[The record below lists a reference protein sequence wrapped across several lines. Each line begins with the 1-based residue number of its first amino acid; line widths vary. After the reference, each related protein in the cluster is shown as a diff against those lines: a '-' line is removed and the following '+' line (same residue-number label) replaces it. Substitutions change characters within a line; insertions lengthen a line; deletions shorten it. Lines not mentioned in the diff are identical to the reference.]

1 MTLPGDVDTGHV
13 GPPLASAY
21 LKLVDVPE
29 MEYYARENSGE
40 VCVKG
45 PIVFQGYYN
54 DPQKTVEAIDNEG
67 WLHTGDIGT
76 WLPVGL
82 LTKYSDD
89 NSSCHTLIQ
98 NGTLKIIDRKKH
110 IFKLS
115 QGEYISPE
123 KIESIYSRSRFVAQI
138 FIYGESIKSCL
149 VGIIVPEPDVLLV
162 WSRDKNIRGC
172 FRDLCQDPRVKQAIL
187 DDLHL
192 LGKKEG
198 LKSFEQVKD
207 ITLYPEAFSIDNGLL
222 TPTMKT
228 KRIECR
234 KFFVSQIE
242 EMYRTLD

>member
-1 MTLPGDVDTGHV
+1 MQETTLGKSVLRVQSSFRDTTTTPRRQWKRLITKAGYTPATSGH
-13 GPPLASAY
+13 GCRY
-21 LKLVDVPE
+21 E
-29 MEYYARENSGE
+29 MSR
-40 VCVKG
+40 
-45 PIVFQGYYN
+45 
-54 DPQKTVEAIDNEG
+54 
-67 WLHTGDIGT
+67 
-76 WLPVGL
+76 
-82 LTKYSDD
+82 SDQV
-89 NSSCHTLIQ
+89 LICLMWQ

-123 KIESIYSRSRFVAQI
+123 KIESIYSRSKFVAQI
-138 FIYGESIKSCL
+138 FIYGESLKSSL
-149 VGIIVPEPDVLLV
+149 VAIVVPEPDVLLV
-162 WSRDKNIRGC
+162 WGRDKNIRGC
-172 FRDLCQDPRVKQAIL
+172 LRDLCQDPRVKQAII

-207 ITLYPEAFSIDNGLL
+207 ITLYPEAFSMENGLL

-234 KFFVSQIE
+234 KFFVTQIE